1 MSRDFLSFRLLT
13 AALLFSASVVACA
26 PPSTSQGTI
35 KQGELA
41 VCLYPNFQPFVGKD
55 AQGVWS
61 GWDVDYLKKFAE
73 QQKLKLVIVES
84 PEFDGIWNL
93 PGEGK
98 CDIAGSGISD
108 LPERRQATGKLGVW
122 SASYYAVLRAF
133 AVRTDAKVEGLA
145 DLAGQPVI
153 VTKGSTADLDLTNR
167 IACSQPPPAIDVRR
181 TNDEG
186 AGAKEVTDGTAF
198 AYGGG
203 LGSIQDLVAV
213 PASNLKVAWPHCFM
227 TKDCKETNEPFSF
240 IVRAESKGLAEALDA
255 YIGAGQGGAWDYQ
268 GNVEKRQHGGDP
280 VDCQP

>member
-1 MSRDFLSFRLLT
+1 MSSNCLSFRLA
-13 AALLFSASVVACA
+13 AALLISGSIAGCAA
-26 PPSTSQGTI
+26 PPSLPGTI
-35 KQGELA
+35 TRGELS

-55 AQGVWS
+55 GQGVWS

-93 PGEGK
+93 PGAGK

-108 LPERRQATGKLGVW
+108 LPERRKATGDLGVW
-122 SASYYAVLRAF
+122 SASYYSVLRAF
-133 AVRTDAKVEGLA
+133 AVRQDAKVEGLA
-145 DLAGQPVI
+145 DLAGQEVI

-167 IACSQPPPAIDVRR
+167 IACAQPSPQMNVRR
-181 TNDEG
+181 TNDEA

-227 TKDCKETNEPFSF
+227 TTDCKETSEPFSF
-240 IVRAESKGLAEALDA
+240 IVRAESQGLAEALNA

-268 GNVEKRQHGGDP
+268 GNVEKREHGGDP
-280 VDCQP
+280 VDCKP